1 VSEDRLR
8 RALQQVTLPDE
19 EGAAERAWRIVDAAF
34 ESRERIRWT
43 RRHRGLVVALAAA
56 ALATAIV
63 LVAVLTPPGQ
73 AVVDR
78 FRDAVG
84 RQPSQPS
91 LTRLPASGRLLVLSP
106 EGPWVV
112 HEDGSKRLLG
122 EYDDASWSPRG
133 FYVVAAKGMQLLTL
147 GPESGDVRWS
157 LSRAEQVS
165 DPRWSGGGLDTRIAY
180 RAGDTL
186 HVVAGD
192 GSPDEL
198 VATGVAPVAPAWRGE
213 SHVLAYADRTGR
225 VHVVDADTRDS
236 LGQTPAGAAVRQVA
250 FDSRGRLVVATPKK
264 ILVYRQTLR
273 GKPYKFASATGGH
286 EILRFAPN
294 EDGLVYA
301 DYDRSADAT
310 TLVRP
315 VCSTAGACRLILNP
329 DVDIFRGA
337 GRVESLAL
345 SPDGRWLVSGWP
357 AADQLLFLR
366 LAPRI
371 GKVVAVSNATAE
383 FSPPGS
389 SGGVFPQ
396 IAGWAPPAP

>member
-1 VSEDRLR
+1 MSEDRLR
-8 RALQQVTLPDE
+8 RALQQVALPDE
-19 EGAAERAWRIVDAAF
+19 EGAVERAWRIVDAAF
-34 ESRERIRWT
+34 ESREGIRWT
-43 RRHRGLVVALAAA
+43 RRHRGLVIALAAA
-56 ALATAIV
+56 ALATTVA

-122 EYDDASWSPRG
+122 AFDDASWSPRG
-133 FYVVAAKGMQLLTL
+133 LYVVAAKGRQLVTL
-147 GPESGDVRWS
+147 EPESGDVRWS
-157 LSRAEQVS
+157 LSRAEPVS

-192 GSPDEL
+192 GSPDAVIAE
-198 VATGVAPVAPAWRGE
+198 GVVPVAPAWRGE
-213 SHVLAYADRTGR
+213 SHVLAYADREGR
-225 VHVVDADTRDS
+225 VHVVDADTRDA
-236 LGQTPAGAAVRQVA
+236 LGVTPRGRPVLQLA
-250 FDSRGRLVVATPKK
+250 FDPNGRLIVATAKE
-264 ILVYRQTLR
+264 ILVYRRTLR
-273 GKPYKFASATGGH
+273 AKPYEFARAKADH
-286 EILRFAPN
+286 EILAFAPN
-294 EDGLVYA
+294 GYGLVYA
-301 DYDRSADAT
+301 DYDRASDAT

-315 VCSTAGACRLILNP
+315 VCATSGACLLPLNP
-329 DVDIFRGA
+329 DEDIFRGA
-337 GRVESLAL
+337 GRVEGLTT

-357 AADQLLFLR
+357 TADQLIFLR

-371 GKVVAVSNATAE
+371 GKVVAVSNATDE
-383 FSPPGS
+383 FSPGGAAGS
-389 SGGVFPQ
+389 FPLV
-396 IAGWAPPAP
+396 AGWVQ

>member
-19 EGAAERAWRIVDAAF
+19 KGAAERVWRIVDAAF

-56 ALATAIV
+56 ALATAVV

-84 RQPSQPS
+84 RQPSQRS
-91 LTRLPASGRLLVLSP
+91 LIRLPASGRLLVLSP

-133 FYVVAAKGMQLLTL
+133 FYVVAAKGRQLVTL
-147 GPESGDVRWS
+147 EPESGDVRWS
-157 LSRAEQVS
+157 LSRAEPVS

-192 GSPDEL
+192 GSPDAV
-198 VATGVAPVAPAWRGE
+198 VAANVAPVAPAWRGE
-213 SHVLAYADRTGR
+213 SHVLAYADREGR
-225 VHVVDADTRDS
+225 VHVVDADTRDA
-236 LGQTPAGAAVRQVA
+236 LGVTP
-250 FDSRGRLVVATPKK
+250 RGRPVLQLAFEPKGRLIVATAKE
-264 ILVYRQTLR
+264 ILVYRRTLR
-273 GKPYKFASATGGH
+273 AKPYEFARAKADH
-286 EILRFAPN
+286 EILAFAPN
-294 EDGLVYA
+294 GYGLVYA
-301 DYDRSADAT
+301 DYDRASDAT
-310 TLVRP
+310 TLVTP
-315 VCSTAGACRLILNP
+315 VCSTAGACLLPLNP
-329 DVDIFRGA
+329 DEDIFRGA
-337 GRVESLAL
+337 SRVEGLTT

-357 AADQLLFLR
+357 TADQLIFLR

-383 FSPPGS
+383 FSP
-389 SGGVFPQ
+389 GGAGGLFPLV
-396 IAGWAPPAP
+396 AGWVQ